1 MRILPGLR
9 LRSPRVILLSFR
21 FCGIVFLAPSLDLG
35 PLDQHRTVFGRC
47 VALVGLTDDDAAAVD
62 LHILVLDDDS
72 ELVDLLFEF
81 LHAAVQPC
89 DLLGLDGHDL
99 LGVLQLRRVGFG
111 RGLARFE
118 RKKRMVPASP
128 LASTKFRIR
137 LSVSMIQ
144 GMYLWMERSRM
155 R

>member
-1 MRILPGLR
+1 MATIFSVFSNSAESASAEALR
-9 LRSPRVILLSFR
+9 
-21 FCGIVFLAPSLDLG
+21 
-35 PLDQHRTVFGRC
+35 
-47 VALVGLTDDDAAAVD
+47 
-62 LHILVLDDDS
+62 
-72 ELVDLLFEF
+72 
-81 LHAAVQPC
+81 
-89 DLLGLDGHDL
+89 
-99 LGVLQLRRVGFG
+99 
-111 RGLARFE
+111 RFE